1 MLLEMIILFTYVA
14 KLLLMMKKYKI
25 CKSGYVTYYLLH
37 ENCDTAHFFFFLRM
51 NCDYVNKV
59 GKSANVHDYNI
70 MSRKLGP
77 PLVGLTPTCRSSS
90 SITIRG
96 TQICFALCRFAICID
111 VPLLHFV
118 TYYLKSLQ
126 LDWKNSTVSSLY
138 KVIIQHVSYL
148 A

>member
-25 CKSGYVTYYLLH
+25 CNSGYVTYYLLH
-37 ENCDTAHFFFFLRM
+37 ENCDTAHFFLRM

-90 SITIRG
+90 ITIRG
-96 TQICFALCRFAICID
+96 TQICFAASLFA
-111 VPLLHFV
+111 
-118 TYYLKSLQ
+118 KM
-126 LDWKNSTVSSLY
+126 
-138 KVIIQHVSYL
+138 
-148 A
+148 